1 MNKNKRYIN
10 QLFAAP
16 ENTITSTDLEPA
28 ISIDHNQRLVEGI
41 QSLQTVLGITEMTP
55 MAAGTQVKQ
64 YKYTKENTPDQV
76 AEGET
81 INLTK
86 YNRKLVNTF
95 ELVLNK
101 YRKRTTAEAIQKVG
115 RDKAI
120 NDTDT
125 LLEREVQKEIKA
137 KFYTTILA
145 GTGKATPKAA
155 TIQAAIAAVWGQLST
170 YFADYD
176 VTPVYFVN
184 PLDIADYLATAQ
196 VTLQT
201 AFGFKYI
208 EDFLGMGTT
217 IIDQKVTKGNV
228 VGTVTQN
235 LNGVYIPAGGDVG
248 TTFGLTSDTTG
259 LVSMKHSLAD
269 DALSIDTI
277 MASGVTFYAED
288 ASGIFICPTTT
299 SAGA

>member
-1 MNKNKRYIN
+1 MNKNKRYID
-10 QLFAAP
+10 QLFEAP
-16 ENTITSTDLEPA
+16 ENAITSTDLEKA

-145 GTGKATPKAA
+145 GTGKATPKAE
-155 TIQAAIAAVWGQLST
+155 TLQAAIAAVWGQLST

-184 PLDIADYLATAQ
+184 PLDISDYLARAQ

-201 AFGFKYI
+201 VFGFKYI
-208 EDFLGMGTT
+208 EEFLGMGTV

-299 SAGA
+299 GA

>member
-1 MNKNKRYIN
+1 MNKNKRYID
-10 QLFAAP
+10 QMFAAP
-16 ENTITSTDLEPA
+16 ENIITSTDLEPA

-41 QSLQTVLGITEMTP
+41 QSIQTVLGITEMTP

-64 YKYTKENTPDQV
+64 YKYTKKNTPDQV

-86 YNRKLVNTF
+86 YDRKLVNTF

-137 KFYTTILA
+137 KFYATILA
-145 GTGKATPKAA
+145 GTGKTTAKAA
-155 TIQAAIAAVWGQLST
+155 TLQGAIAAVWGQLST

-299 SAGA
+299 GA

>member
-1 MNKNKRYIN
+1 MNKNKRYID

-145 GTGKATPKAA
+145 GTGKTTAKAA
-155 TIQAAIAAVWGQLST
+155 TLQAAIAAVWGQLST

-299 SAGA
+299 GA

>member
-41 QSLQTVLGITEMTP
+41 QSLQAVLGITEITP

-64 YKYTKENTPDQV
+64 YKYTKKNTPDQV

-86 YNRKLVNTF
+86 YDRKLVNTF

-101 YRKRTTAEAIQKVG
+101 YRKRTTAEAIQKAG

-145 GTGKATPKAA
+145 GTGKTTAKAA
-155 TIQAAIAAVWGQLST
+155 TLQAAIAAVWGQLSI

-288 ASGIFICPTTT
+288 ASGIFICPTT
-299 SAGA
+299 AGA